1 MITREDCLAM
11 DAADP
16 LARYR
21 ERFVLPEGVLYL
33 DGNSL
38 GALPKTVQARLADV
52 TEREW
57 GRDLIRSW
65 NTNDW
70 IGLPQKVGGKL
81 ARLIGAA
88 PHEVVAADST
98 SVNIFKLAA
107 AALVMQSDRPV
118 IVTEDGNFPTDVYML
133 EGLAEL
139 TGRELKILAR
149 DEIVGAL
156 DERTALLLLTHV
168 HYKTAEIW
176 DMAAVTEAA
185 QAAGALALW
194 DLSHSTGAVPV
205 DLGAANADL
214 AVGCGYKYL
223 NGGPGAPAY
232 LYVAERLQRR
242 LKQPLTGWM
251 GHARPFEFAGTYTPA
266 EGISQTLCGTPGIL
280 ALSALDTALDLFDE
294 VEVATVREKSQKLGD
309 LFIDL
314 IDQRG
319 AKFGFAVASPREA
332 AARGSHVSIRHEA
345 GYAIMQALIARGV
358 IGDFRAPD
366 NLRFGFTPL
375 YQRYT
380 DIFDA
385 VSHLEEIMASGEWD
399 SETFRAKAAVT

>member
-1 MITREDCLAM
+1 MIARDDCLAM

-16 LARYR
+16 LAPYR
-21 ERFVLPEGVLYL
+21 ARFVLPEGVLYL

-38 GALPKTVQARLADV
+38 GALPKTVHARLADV

-81 ARLIGAA
+81 ARFIGAQA
-88 PHEVVAADST
+88 HEVIAADST

-107 AALVMQSDRPV
+107 AALTMQPDRPV
-118 IVTEDGNFPTDVYML
+118 IVTEEGNFPTDIYML

-139 TGRELKILAR
+139 TGRELRIRPR
-149 DEIVGAL
+149 DEIVDAL

-176 DMAAVTEAA
+176 DMAAITAA
-185 QAAGALALW
+185 AHATGALTLW
-194 DLSHSTGAVPV
+194 DLSHSTGALPV

-232 LYVAERLQRR
+232 LFVAERLQGR

-251 GHARPFEFAGTYTPA
+251 GHARPFDFDGTYTPA
-266 EGISQTLCGTPGIL
+266 PGIDQTLCGTPVIL
-280 ALSALDTALDLFDE
+280 ALSALDTALDLFGE
-294 VEVATVREKSQKLGD
+294 VDMATLREKSQKLGD
-309 LFIDL
+309 LFIAL
-314 IDQRG
+314 IDERCAG
-319 AKFGFAVASPREA
+319 FGFAVASPRDA
-332 AARGSHVSIRHEA
+332 AARGSHVSVRHAA

-385 VSHLEEIMASGEWD
+385 VGHLEEIMLSGEWN